1 MNERHVSIED
11 HVDLDTFL
19 SRGLDPLFWIPERL
33 GLSSAW
39 WAHVP
44 FAFWIVAAC
53 KPGLLVE
60 LGTHNGISY
69 AAFCEAV
76 ARVNLGT
83 RCYAIDTWVGDEHAG
98 HYSDEVYN
106 DLRRFNDQRYAAFS
120 EMIRSTFDDA
130 LSYFEDGSIDLLHI
144 DGFHTYEAVKHDFE
158 SWRPK
163 LSERAVVLFHD
174 TNVRQSDFGVYR
186 FFGEISKQFPSF
198 EFLHG
203 HGLGVVAV
211 GADAPAVVQRLCSL
225 ADPQDMGALRDRFSH
240 LGARWLVTTRESLG
254 LAEIQ
259 GRLVQAEARA
269 AEAAGTEGALEH
281 ANNEVERERASKEMS
296 ERMRRRAVQRIVEL
310 RKVVED
316 LGWELKKENE
326 ASDAKLREVSKASD
340 LRLREVREAFDGE
353 LEETRKAFDRELGEA
368 RSELHEIQGVL
379 ATFSRRY
386 TAMLGSKKSGS
397 RKKKARVSVLQ
408 RCVELLNSRLRRK
421 RRRQRREF
429 AKLSE
434 ITDAIASSIY
444 FDEDWYRSAY
454 PEVARSGMKP
464 ALHYAKHGGAE
475 GRDPGPL
482 FSTRQYLRNNPD
494 IAASGINALYH
505 YARFGESE
513 GRSFRPP
520 ISRTAALRKSG
531 ASAAISILFVS
542 GEPDTPGNQYRVVRY
557 VDAALANGVD
567 AAWIRLDEL
576 SHHINYLPDYAILV
590 LWRVPWGEHVN
601 AAVNLVRSC
610 GGKVVFDIDDLMV
623 DPDLAQEK
631 IIDGMRTQ
639 LLPEAGVRDHFA
651 RIRQTMLAADLCF
664 TTTEELAFHMRW
676 AGKVTHVLRNSFDQA
691 THDVSRR
698 AMQQWRH
705 RQDDGLIRIGY
716 AGGSRTHQR
725 DLGLAME
732 AIAKLLRENP
742 ACRLVLF
749 RTPDGKL
756 SLVDVHEFPELT
768 GLEDRI
774 EWRPLQ
780 PLADLPLEM
789 ARFDINLAPLEFGNP
804 FCEAKSELKFFEA
817 ALVEVPTVA
826 SPTGPF
832 RRAIA
837 HGKTGFLAV
846 TADDWYVY
854 LKQLVDD
861 SSLRRRI
868 GHEAY
873 HAALAGFGPMQ
884 CVAQF
889 GRAIDQFRGGAE
901 AARAFA
907 LGALLSTREAKAPQV
922 FPSEVMFEQD
932 RRAGA
937 EVTVI
942 IPLYNYETYVVE
954 ALESV
959 RAQTLESLDLV
970 VVDDCST
977 DGSLA
982 VAVSWAERNA
992 ARFNRILVLKNRVNY
1007 GLGFSRNTG
1016 FNAAD
1021 TPFVLPLDADNRL
1034 LPVCCEQLLQTIRSK
1049 RTAFVYPSIQHFGA
1063 SSRII
1068 SNVPYDPQRF
1078 AAGNFVDAMALIAK
1092 EAWAMAG
1099 GYDHVRYGWEDYDF
1113 WCRLA
1118 ELGLRGEWQP
1128 NVLAEYRV
1136 HSSSMLTTQTTVKEN
1151 YRRLHEN
1158 FKRRHPWV
1166 SLVDQERSR
1175 RLPKPQP
1182 HLTAL
1187 AESSRLDKLL
1197 PILRC
1202 PQTRQRLVLSEDR
1215 SALLSLDG
1223 LRTWPVVDGRPVLAF
1238 QLQPPEAERAELA
1251 GNALPDTALELINNT
1266 KGWVLCLG
1274 AGRPSRKL
1282 DHVVEVD
1289 LTVPGHKDIV
1299 ADVHELPFDDEVFD
1313 SVIVTNALEHYREP
1327 HRVVNELHRVLK
1339 PQGRILVR
1347 SAFMQPLHRRSSHF
1361 FNCTRYGLAE
1371 WFKGFETD
1379 RICVPEG
1386 AGPNR
1391 SIAWLASE
1399 SETALRQDVSAEA
1412 AEAFLATPIADVVE
1426 LWRDP
1431 SKRDAPLWTEFD
1443 KLSQVTREISASE
1456 FEFLGRKPSRGPGIG
1471 V

>member
-11 HVDLDTFL
+11 DINLDPLL
-19 SRGLDPLFWIPERL
+19 SQGLDPLFWTPERV

-76 ARVNLGT
+76 MRAKLGS
-83 RCYAIDTWVGDEHAG
+83 RCYAVDTWLGDEHAG
-98 HYSDEVYN
+98 HYSDQIYN
-106 DLRRFNDQRYAAFS
+106 ELRGFHDKRYAAFS
-120 EMIRSTFDDA
+120 ELIRSTFDDA

-158 SWRPK
+158 TWRPK

-174 TNVRQSDFGVYR
+174 TNVRQSDFGVFR
-186 FFGEISKQFPSF
+186 FFGELAKQFPSF

-211 GADAPAVVQRLCSL
+211 GAEVPVVLQRLCSL
-225 ADPQDMGALRDRFSH
+225 TDPRDIGALRDRFSH

-254 LAEIQ
+254 IAELQ
-259 GRLVQAEARA
+259 GRLAQTELRA
-269 AEAAGTEGALEH
+269 AATAETETALEGAAKEAA
-281 ANNEVERERASKEMS
+281 RERASKEMS
-296 ERMRRRAVQRIVEL
+296 ERMRRRAIQRIVDL
-310 RKVVED
+310 RKAVED
-316 LGWELKKENE
+316 LGWELKETRE
-326 ASDAKLREVSKASD
+326 SSDAKLKAVHEVS
-340 LRLREVREAFDGE
+340 EAK
-353 LEETRKAFDRELGEA
+353 LK
-368 RSELHEIQGVL
+368 ELHEASDTKLKEARQVYDHDLTQVYGELRESQSAL
-379 ATFSRRY
+379 AMFSRRY
-386 TAMLGSKKSGS
+386 TAAVGLRRSGS
-397 RKKKARVSVLQ
+397 RKKKVRISMLQ
-408 RCVELLNSRLRRK
+408 RCVELFNSKLRRK

-434 ITDAIASSIY
+434 IVDTIKSSIY
-444 FDEDWYRSAY
+444 LDEDWYRGAY

-494 IAASGINALYH
+494 VAASGINALYH
-505 YARFGESE
+505 YVRFGESE
-513 GRSFRPP
+513 GRSFRAP
-520 ISRTAALRKSG
+520 ISRSAGLPASG
-531 ASAAISILFVS
+531 PSQLSILYVS
-542 GEPDTPGNQYRVVRY
+542 GEPDTPGNQYRVMRY
-557 VDAALANGVD
+557 VDAALANGIH
-567 AAWIRLDEL
+567 ASWIRLDEL
-576 SHHINYLPDYAILV
+576 SQRINDLPDYNVLV
-590 LWRVPWGEHVN
+590 LWRVPWSEPVN
-601 AAVNLVRSC
+601 AAVNLMRSC
-610 GGKVVFDIDDLMV
+610 RGKVVFDIDDLMV

-664 TTTEELAFHMRW
+664 TTTDELAFHMRW
-676 AGKVTHVLRNSFDQA
+676 AGKVTHVLQNSFDQA

-698 AMQQWRH
+698 AMREWRQ

-749 RTPDGKL
+749 RTPDGKM

-780 PLADLPLEM
+780 PLADLPREM

-846 TADDWYVY
+846 TADDWYAC
-854 LKQLVDD
+854 LKQLAEDPD
-861 SSLRRRI
+861 LRRRI
-868 GHEAY
+868 GHDAY

-884 CVAQF
+884 RAAQF
-889 GRAIDQFRGGAE
+889 GRVIDQLRGAAE

-907 LGALLSTREAKAPQV
+907 FGALLSAREAKAPQV
-922 FPSEVMFEQD
+922 FPSEIVFEQD
-932 RRAGA
+932 KRGWA

-942 IPLYNYETYVVE
+942 IPLYNYAAYVVE

-959 RAQTLESLDLV
+959 RAQTIASLDLV
-970 VVDDCST
+970 IVDDCST
-977 DGSLA
+977 DDSLA
-982 VAVSWAERNA
+982 VAAAWAERNA

-1007 GLGFSRNTG
+1007 GLGFSRNAG
-1016 FNAAD
+1016 FDAAD

-1034 LPVCCEQLLQTIRSK
+1034 LPACCEQLLSTIRSK

-1063 SSRII
+1063 SSQII
-1068 SNVPYDPQRF
+1068 SNLPYDPQRF
-1078 AAGNFVDAMALIAK
+1078 VAGNFVDAMALISK
-1092 EAWAMAG
+1092 EAWAMVG

-1113 WCRLA
+1113 WCRLT
-1118 ELGLRGEWQP
+1118 ELGLRGEWQSE
-1128 NVLAEYRV
+1128 VLAEYRV

-1151 YRRLHEN
+1151 YWRLHEN

-1166 SLVDQERSR
+1166 SLVDQETSR
-1175 RLPKPQP
+1175 RLPKPQSRLSA
-1182 HLTAL
+1182 H

-1215 SALLSLDG
+1215 DTLISLDG
-1223 LRTWPVVDGRPVLAF
+1223 LRSWPVVDGRPVMAL
-1238 QLQPPEAERAELA
+1238 QLQPPEAEPAELSS
-1251 GNALPDTALELINNT
+1251 NDLPDTALELINNT

-1274 AGRPSRKL
+1274 TGRPSRKL
-1282 DHVVEVD
+1282 DHVVQVD
-1289 LTVPGHKDIV
+1289 LAVPGHEDIV
-1299 ADVHELPFDDEVFD
+1299 ADVHELPFGDEVFD
-1313 SVIVTNALEHYREP
+1313 AVIVTNALEHYREP
-1327 HRVVNELHRVLK
+1327 HRVLNELRRVLK
-1339 PQGRILVR
+1339 PEGRILVR
-1347 SAFMQPLHRRSSHF
+1347 SAFMQPLHRRPSHF

-1371 WFKGFETD
+1371 WLKIFDTDMIRVPDGF
-1379 RICVPEG
+1379 
-1386 AGPNR
+1386 GPNR
-1391 SIAWLASE
+1391 SIAWMASE
-1399 SETALRQDVSAEA
+1399 AEAALRQDISNDA
-1412 AEAFLATPIADVVE
+1412 ADAFLATPVGEIVE
-1426 LWRDP
+1426 LWRDS
-1431 SKRDAPLWTEFD
+1431 SKRGSLLWGEFD
-1443 KLSQVTREISASE
+1443 KLSQARREILASE
-1456 FEFLGRKPSRGPGIG
+1456 YEFLGRKSPEHP
-1471 V
+1471 